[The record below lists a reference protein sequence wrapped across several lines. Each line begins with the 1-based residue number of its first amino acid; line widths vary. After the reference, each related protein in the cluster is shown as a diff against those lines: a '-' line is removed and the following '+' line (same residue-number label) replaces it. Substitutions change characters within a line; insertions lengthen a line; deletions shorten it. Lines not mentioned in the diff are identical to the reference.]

1 MEGFQ
6 QIWDDLGAPAETVF
20 YKALARK
27 GISATYKQVREFIQ
41 TKSER
46 QVIAPGPKYT
56 GHIIAFDI
64 DHRWMADIIS
74 FVSRP
79 ATKFE
84 TPKRFERL
92 KQESDT
98 PYTHVLLVQ
107 DVFSRQL
114 WAKSMHSTSETT
126 ANFQEILN
134 ETARSPAELSTDG
147 GTEFTS
153 GNFKKLCKAASIEH
167 TVKDATDRNGIAT
180 VDSAIGSI
188 KRKIKRLVEKEGGSW
203 LDHIDKAV
211 KIHNSTEHSATGAPP
226 EDMDADHRF
235 SERKEMAEDMQDN
248 TDQMMKRQKAL
259 EKAGGFRTFIAKP
272 KGLKRRIDDATW
284 SKDIHEI
291 KGYPTP
297 ASVEDTQG
305 NTFKTKVVKPV
316 PVNSSTLAGVSIKP
330 STTAA
335 DLRGYAT
342 TLRDLLGGKGKPMG
356 DALRQLKVKR
366 PNFSLNANNLSFQA
380 FVAKFPKLLRVQNG
394 KVFPMDQST
403 L

>member
-1 MEGFQ
+1 
-6 QIWDDLGAPAETVF
+6 
-20 YKALARK
+20 
-27 GISATYKQVREFIQ
+27 
-41 TKSER
+41 
-46 QVIAPGPKYT
+46 
-56 GHIIAFDI
+56 
-64 DHRWMADIIS
+64 
-74 FVSRP
+74 
-79 ATKFE
+79 
-84 TPKRFERL
+84 
-92 KQESDT
+92 
-98 PYTHVLLVQ
+98 
-107 DVFSRQL
+107 
-114 WAKSMHSTSETT
+114 MHSTSETT

-180 VDSAIGSI
+180 VDAAIGSI
-188 KRKIKRLVEKEGGSW
+188 KRKIKRLIEKDGGSW

-211 KIHNSTEHSATGAPP
+211 KIHNSTEHRATGAPP

-284 SKDIHEI
+284 SRDIHEI

-305 NTFKTKVVKPV
+305 NT
-316 PVNSSTLAGVSIKP
+316 LAGVSIKP
-330 STTAA
+330 STTAS

-342 TLRDLLGGKGKPMG
+342 TLRDLLGGKGKTMG

-394 KVFPMDQST
+394 QVFPMNQST